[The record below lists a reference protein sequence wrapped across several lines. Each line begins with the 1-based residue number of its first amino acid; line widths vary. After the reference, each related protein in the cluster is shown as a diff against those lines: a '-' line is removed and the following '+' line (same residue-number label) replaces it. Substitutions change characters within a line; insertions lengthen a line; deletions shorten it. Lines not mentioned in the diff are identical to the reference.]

1 VVAPMQFNH
10 INLIR
15 KLGNAA
21 VHTNARIK
29 PQEALYA
36 LQLLHGFIGWITM
49 IYGEETP
56 PVRPFDESLL
66 PREAG
71 KDKSKEELQKL
82 ELAFHS
88 QQSELKKLQDEL
100 ASIKALKTHNSA
112 FVPPPIDPNEDL
124 TRKIYI
130 DTLLREAGWD
140 PFGVNVPE
148 YPVKNCMPQ
157 ANGSNGDGKVDYV
170 LWGDDGRP
178 VAVVEAKRTSRDPR
192 VGQHQAKCYADCL
205 QKEYGQ
211 RPVIFYTNGFQTWI
225 WDDTDYAPREVFGFY
240 TRDELQTLIQR
251 RIFKKPLASQKI
263 NDDITDRYY
272 QHEAIRKIA
281 EVLENKHREALLV
294 MATGVGK
301 TRVAASL
308 IDFLSKAN
316 WAKRI
321 LFLADRNALV
331 HQAKTSMNDNLPHL
345 PAVDLTKE
353 KEDESSRIVFSTYQT
368 MINMIDGEV
377 DGDNRYYS
385 IGHFDLIIFDEI
397 HRSVYNRYK
406 SIFKYF
412 DGIRIGL
419 TATPKMEADRD
430 TYALFNVEPNNP
442 TYAYE
447 LDQAVNDGFL
457 VPPRAISVPIKFQRK
472 GIKYEELSEEEKLK
486 YEEQFTDPVTG
497 EFPDEIDSSA
507 LNKWLFNA
515 DTVDKVLGHLM
526 VNGIKVEGGDKLG
539 KTIIFARSHK
549 HARFI
554 EDRFNIQYPQY
565 KGDFLKVIDYQEE
578 YKYDLLNKFKG
589 KQNMPQVAVSVDMLD
604 TGIDVPE
611 VANLVFFKPVRSSA
625 KFWQM
630 IGRGTRLCKDLFGF
644 GIDKK
649 EFMIF
654 DFCENFEFFNNKP
667 KGIEGTSGKSLSQRL
682 FELRLRLSFVLQNQD
697 ETELKEYGRALLQG
711 LILQTQSLNTDSF
724 IVRQHW
730 REVEK
735 YKDPNAWNALT
746 DLDIKELFDHIAP
759 LMAETD
765 QDEMAKR
772 FDALMLDI
780 QLSVLNEEKK
790 QAGLI
795 QKVVIT
801 AGKLA
806 KKAGIPSVAKK
817 MDFIQDAQNK
827 TFWTAGDIPAIERL
841 RTELRELIKF
851 IDFESTVIYYTM
863 FEDEFEG
870 DAQVHP
876 LVYGFNDLDAY
887 KRKVEQYLKQHS
899 NHFAIHKIRNN
910 IQITEGELVELERM
924 LFEQGELGTKDEFV
938 KAYGEQPLG
947 KFIRG
952 IVGLDANAAKLA
964 FGEILGGQTLNSQQ
978 IRFMDTIINFFTV
991 KGVIEPAM
999 LFEPPFTDINTS
1011 GIMGVFD
1018 EITSSRIISLI
1029 EGVNHTA
1036 EVA

>member
-1 VVAPMQFNH
+1 MDTDWCFCFST
-10 INLIR
+10 NLDYYP
-15 KLGNAA
+15 NQD
-21 VHTNARIK
+21 IK
-29 PQEALYA
+29 QSMME
-36 LQLLHGFIGWITM
+36 HK
-49 IYGEETP
+49 EK
-56 PVRPFDESLL
+56 RPHNT
-66 PREAG
+66 G
-71 KDKSKEELQKL
+71 
-82 ELAFHS
+82 LA
-88 QQSELKKLQDEL
+88 K
-100 ASIKALKTHNSA
+100 
-112 FVPPPIDPNEDL
+112 
-124 TRKIYI
+124 
-130 DTLLREAGWD
+130 
-140 PFGVNVPE
+140 
-148 YPVKNCMPQ
+148 
-157 ANGSNGDGKVDYV
+157 
-170 LWGDDGRP
+170 
-178 VAVVEAKRTSRDPR
+178 VAVQCS
-192 VGQHQAKCYADCL
+192 ADTFVVNQSL
-205 QKEYGQ
+205 
-211 RPVIFYTNGFQTWI
+211 V
-225 WDDTDYAPREVFGFY
+225 
-240 TRDELQTLIQR
+240 L
-251 RIFKKPLASQKI
+251 RINI
-263 NDDITDRYY
+263 CG
-272 QHEAIRKIA
+272 
-281 EVLENKHREALLV
+281 ENRHL
-294 MATGVGK
+294 
-301 TRVAASL
+301 RVAA
-308 IDFLSKAN
+308 
-316 WAKRI
+316 
-321 LFLADRNALV
+321 
-331 HQAKTSMNDNLPHL
+331 
-345 PAVDLTKE
+345 
-353 KEDESSRIVFSTYQT
+353 
-368 MINMIDGEV
+368 
-377 DGDNRYYS
+377 NRYAS
-385 IGHFDLIIFDEI
+385 
-397 HRSVYNRYK
+397 SPPQ
-406 SIFKYF
+406 S
-412 DGIRIGL
+412 
-419 TATPKMEADRD
+419 TTP
-430 TYALFNVEPNNP
+430 
-442 TYAYE
+442 
-447 LDQAVNDGFL
+447 
-457 VPPRAISVPIKFQRK
+457 S
-472 GIKYEELSEEEKLK
+472 
-486 YEEQFTDPVTG
+486 
-497 EFPDEIDSSA
+497 
-507 LNKWLFNA
+507 
-515 DTVDKVLGHLM
+515 
-526 VNGIKVEGGDKLG
+526 
-539 KTIIFARSHK
+539 
-549 HARFI
+549 
-554 EDRFNIQYPQY
+554 
-565 KGDFLKVIDYQEE
+565 
-578 YKYDLLNKFKG
+578 
-589 KQNMPQVAVSVDMLD
+589 
-604 TGIDVPE
+604 
-611 VANLVFFKPVRSSA
+611 RSSA

-735 YKDPNAWNALT
+735 YRDPNAWNALT

-780 QLSVLNEEKK
+780 QLSVLNGEKK

-795 QKVVIT
+795 QKVVT
-801 AGKLA
+801 TVGKLA

-827 TFWTAGDIPAIERL
+827 TFWAAGDIPAIERL

-899 NHFAIHKIRNN
+899 NHFTIHKIRNN
-910 IQITEGELVELERM
+910 IQITEGELGELERM

-991 KGVIEPAM
+991 KGIIEPAM